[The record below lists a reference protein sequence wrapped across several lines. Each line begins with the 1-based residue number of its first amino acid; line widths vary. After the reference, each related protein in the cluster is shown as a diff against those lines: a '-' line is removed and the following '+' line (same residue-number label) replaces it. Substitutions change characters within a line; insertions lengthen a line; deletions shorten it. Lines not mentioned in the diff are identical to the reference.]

1 MLVKCS
7 FLHSKDFCALSLAL
21 YIIFKN
27 KCPTWK
33 KKNIYVFML
42 EKLKHLKQ
50 VAAVVIVFILQE
62 AEETTGNNAQ
72 LGMWA

>member
-1 MLVKCS
+1 MSNLE
-7 FLHSKDFCALSLAL
+7 
-21 YIIFKN
+21 
-27 KCPTWK
+27 K

-72 LGMWA
+72 LGMWAWQSEILNLFM